1 MEIIN
6 TSRFRLIYLDE
17 DIIIFSPKEKFNELD
32 LNQSIITN
40 HTENTWEKNRDKN
53 EISKNTQQG
62 KIIEEF
68 FADLIDYKNS
78 ISNNIK
84 LEYITYD
91 QIRQDEF
98 KKHAPFDGL
107 LFRQGNPYIKEVI
120 DKINE
125 YISTNKYGKLNSNI
139 INFCTKHKVYLIEI
153 KSSKIPDKI
162 YDEAKKNYIKHLN
175 NTTFQRDVISS
186 LKKLDLF
193 KYPVFTRNNGS
204 IIHDTKDY
212 LQWVKDNIYFMKGK
226 NDKEILDYEIN
237 ESLNLYTRIFI
248 DDKKID
254 KNNGKPIFIG
264 YFLGYVLGYEFYPPL
279 TIMNFPSN
287 KSKDAIYA
295 TYPISKSRK
304 FESLFDDDR
313 LW

>member
-40 HTENTWEKNRDKN
+40 YTENTWEKNRDKN
-53 EISKNTQQG
+53 EISKNTKQG

-68 FADLIDYKNS
+68 FVDLIDYKNS

-91 QIRQDEF
+91 QIRLDEF

-107 LFRQGNPYIKEVI
+107 LFKQGNSYIKEVI

-125 YISTNKYGKLNSNI
+125 YISVNKYGKLNSSI

-162 YDEAKKNYIKHLN
+162 YSEAKKNYIKHLN
-175 NTTFQRDVISS
+175 NTTFQKDIIRS

-204 IIHDTKDY
+204 IIHDTRGY
-212 LQWVKDNIYFMKGK
+212 LQWVKDNISFMKGK
-226 NDKEILDYEIN
+226 SDKEILDYEIN

-248 DDKKID
+248 DDKKTD

-264 YFLGYVLGYEFYPPL
+264 YFLGYVLGYEFYHPL

>member
-53 EISKNTQQG
+53 EISKNTKQG

-107 LFRQGNPYIKEVI
+107 LFKQGNPYIKEVI

-139 INFCTKHKVYLIEI
+139 INFCAKHKVYLIEI

-162 YDEAKKNYIKHLN
+162 YNEAKKNYIKHLN
-175 NTTFQRDVISS
+175 NTTFQRDVINS

-264 YFLGYVLGYEFYPPL
+264 YFLGYVLGYEFYHPL

>member
-264 YFLGYVLGYEFYPPL
+264 YFLGYVLGYEFYHPL

>member
-254 KNNGKPIFIG
+254 KNNGKQIFIG
-264 YFLGYVLGYEFYPPL
+264 YFLGYVLGYEFYHPL

>member
-1 MEIIN
+1 M
-6 TSRFRLIYLDE
+6 
-17 DIIIFSPKEKFNELD
+17 
-32 LNQSIITN
+32 
-40 HTENTWEKNRDKN
+40 
-53 EISKNTQQG
+53 
-62 KIIEEF
+62 
-68 FADLIDYKNS
+68 
-78 ISNNIK
+78 
-84 LEYITYD
+84 
-91 QIRQDEF
+91 
-98 KKHAPFDGL
+98 
-107 LFRQGNPYIKEVI
+107 
-120 DKINE
+120 
-125 YISTNKYGKLNSNI
+125 
-139 INFCTKHKVYLIEI
+139 YLIEI

-193 KYPVFTRNNGS
+193 KSPVFTRNNGS

-264 YFLGYVLGYEFYPPL
+264 YFLGYVLGYEFYHPL